1 MHSYAQ
7 KIISSYAVSLE
18 EFPHDPFSI
27 DEMNASGKVRLART
41 SEYGRT
47 RPRTGERSV
56 NHIKGYF

>member
-27 DEMNASGKVRLART
+27 DEMNASGKVRLTRT
-41 SEYGRT
+41 SYVRISGRC
-47 RPRTGERSV
+47 V
-56 NHIKGYF
+56 DLIKGYF

>member
-27 DEMNASGKVRLART
+27 DEMNASGKVRLTRT
-41 SEYGRT
+41 VRT
-47 RPRTGERSV
+47 
-56 NHIKGYF
+56 F

>member
-27 DEMNASGKVRLART
+27 DEMNASGKVRLTRT
-41 SEYGRT
+41 SLYGRQDHGT
-47 RPRTGERSV
+47 VCLP
-56 NHIKGYF
+56 H